1 MATSELA
8 MDEIVVPFTKM
19 VEIWEVD
26 ESVVG
31 NNDMVKIP
39 NRSSMHQVPV
49 QVLQVVLGST
59 VHIAIVA
66 ASGWLVATKSV
77 VPVEVDASDV
87 VVENEEVENV
97 VHVYVHALDKMV
109 KANRYGNV
117 VPKQP
122 VEKSAATSSTFV
134 EDVNAV

>member
-1 MATSELA
+1 
-8 MDEIVVPFTKM
+8 
-19 VEIWEVD
+19 
-26 ESVVG
+26 
-31 NNDMVKIP
+31 MVKIP

-59 VHIAIVA
+59 VHIAIDA
-66 ASGWLVATKSV
+66 ASGWLAATKIV
-77 VPVEVDASDV
+77 VPVEVVVSDV

-97 VHVYVHALDKMV
+97 VHAFVLERFKMV
-109 KANRYGNV
+109 MANRYGNE

-122 VEKSAATSSTFV
+122 VEKIAATSSTFV